1 MLAWLWEF
9 FLGVIG
15 FLYALVTLVVAVVW
29 AWVEVALGMIVLV
42 VLFAPFVFL
51 WESIARWMRRLRA
64 RRARR

>member
-1 MLAWLWEF
+1 MFVWLWEF
-9 FLGVIG
+9 LLGVIG
-15 FLYALVTLVVAVVW
+15 FLFALVTLAIAVVW

-51 WESIARWMRRLRA
+51 WERIAHWIKRLRA